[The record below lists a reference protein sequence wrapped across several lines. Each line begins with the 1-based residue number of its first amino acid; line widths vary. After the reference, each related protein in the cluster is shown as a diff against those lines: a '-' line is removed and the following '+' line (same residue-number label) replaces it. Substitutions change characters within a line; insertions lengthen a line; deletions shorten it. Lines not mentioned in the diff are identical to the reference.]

1 MSVLDKSCGYLPRV
15 ACNHCAAVIAGCL
28 ACVLAF
34 RPRTTNA
41 SVVICLR
48 VTILR
53 MACFLLFQ
61 ERLQADEVIQAL
73 DTQAVWGQSLSI
85 NPKDEL

>member
-1 MSVLDKSCGYLPRV
+1 MCVTC
-15 ACNHCAAVIAGCL
+15 VI
-28 ACVLAF
+28 
-34 RPRTTNA
+34 
-41 SVVICLR
+41 
-48 VTILR
+48 ILR
-53 MACFLLFQ
+53 IACSLMLQ